1 MTVVVLSLV
10 PERLRGDLTR
20 WLLEISP
27 GVYVGFVTARV
38 REQLWMR
45 IVELSHT
52 GRAIMVYA
60 ARNEQRL
67 AFKVARHQWDAVDID
82 GVTLVR
88 RPTNGSET
96 HERTENKTGWSSASK
111 RRRFAR

>member
-1 MTVVVLSLV
+1 MIVVVLTVV

-27 GVYVGFVTARV
+27 GVYVGVASARV
-38 REQLWMR
+38 RERLWAR
-45 IVELSHT
+45 IVELSAT
-52 GRAIMVYA
+52 GRAIMVYS

-67 AFKVARHQWDAVDID
+67 QFKVARHHWEPVDLD
-82 GVTLVR
+82 GVTLMR
-88 RPTNGSET
+88 RPSDDGGAAG
-96 HERTENKTGWSSASK
+96 RTAPSGWSAAAK

>member
-10 PERLRGDLTR
+10 PDRLRGDLTR

-38 REQLWMR
+38 RERLWIR
-45 IVELSHT
+45 IVELTQS

-67 AFKVARHQWDAVDID
+67 AFKVVRHQWDTVDVD
-82 GVTLVR
+82 GITLVR
-88 RPTNGSET
+88 RPSSSPIDPSAQEA
-96 HERTENKTGWSSASK
+96 RIGWSAASK

>member
-1 MTVVVLSLV
+1 MTVVILSLV

-27 GVYVGFVTARV
+27 GVYVGYVPSRV
-38 REQLWMR
+38 RERLWGR
-45 IVELSHT
+45 IVELSSG

-67 AFKVARHQWDAVDID
+67 AFRVARHQWEPVDVD
-82 GVTLVR
+82 GITLMR
-88 RPTNGSET
+88 RPADTPASAGAAPP
-96 HERTENKTGWSSASK
+96 RGWSKASK
-111 RRRFAR
+111 RRRFGG

>member
-38 REQLWMR
+38 RERLWNR
-45 IVELSHT
+45 IVELSQT
-52 GRAIMVYA
+52 GRAIMVYS

-67 AFKVARHQWDAVDID
+67 AFKVARHQWETVDVD

-88 RPTNGSET
+88 RPAPSPET
-96 HERTENKTGWSSASK
+96 GDTARRVGWSAASK
-111 RRRFAR
+111 RRRFR

>member
-1 MTVVVLSLV
+1 VIVVVLTVV

-27 GVYVGFVTARV
+27 GVYVGVSTARV
-38 REQLWMR
+38 RERLWAR
-45 IVELSHT
+45 IVDLCSS
-52 GRAIMVYA
+52 GRAIMVYS

-67 AFKVARHQWDAVDID
+67 AFKIHRHHWEPVDFD
-82 GVTLVR
+82 GVELVR
-88 RPTNGSET
+88 RPHGSDDAKV
-96 HERTENKTGWSSASK
+96 RSPRGWSAASK

>member
-1 MTVVVLSLV
+1 MIVVVLTVV

-27 GVYVGFVTARV
+27 GVYVGVASARV
-38 REQLWMR
+38 RERLWGR
-45 IVELSHT
+45 ITELSAT
-52 GRAIMVYA
+52 GRAIMVYS

-67 AFKVARHQWDAVDID
+67 KFKVLRHHWEPVDLD
-82 GVTLVR
+82 GITLMR
-88 RPTNGSET
+88 RPAAHG
-96 HERTENKTGWSSASK
+96 ERSTEAPRGWSSASK